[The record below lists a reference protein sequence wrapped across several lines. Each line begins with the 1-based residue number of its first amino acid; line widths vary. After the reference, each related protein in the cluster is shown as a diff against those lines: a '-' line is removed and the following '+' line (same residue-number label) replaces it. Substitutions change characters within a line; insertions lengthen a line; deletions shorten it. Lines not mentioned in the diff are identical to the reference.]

1 MQETHYNITVFL
13 LLVTFLILILGGFIL
28 TVIFLYRKKQIA
40 YHKELQTIKSEFEK
54 NLLIAQLEMQE
65 QTFQNVSREI
75 HDHICLNLTLAKL
88 NLVTI
93 DHGNKHQFTDNI
105 NSCVEI
111 LGRSIQE
118 LSDIS
123 HSMNPEIIESNGLI
137 TALELEIE
145 KMKKLNLF
153 QINLSI
159 NGNPV
164 YMDSQKELFI
174 FRIIQEAFNNVLK
187 HAKAKNVLLHLYY
200 GHDQMNATLEDDG
213 QGFQSTTFHENDL
226 VKHHSGLK
234 NMRKRA
240 QLING
245 NCDIQSEP
253 GKGTKIKLFVPY

>member
-1 MQETHYNITVFL
+1 MQKTPNDIIIFF
-13 LLVTFLILILGGFIL
+13 LVTTLLIVIMAGFII
-28 TVIFLYRKKQIA
+28 TILYFYRRRQIV
-40 YHKELQTIKSEFEK
+40 YHKEIETIKSEFEK
-54 NLLIAQLEMQE
+54 TLLKTQLEIQE
-65 QTFQNVSREI
+65 QTFQNISREI

-93 DHGNKHQFTDNI
+93 DHGNSHQFTDNV
-105 NSCVEI
+105 NSSIEI
-111 LGRSIQE
+111 LGRSIHE

-137 TALELEIE
+137 AALELEIA
-145 KMKKLNLF
+145 KMRKLNLF
-153 QINLSI
+153 QINLNI
-159 NGNPV
+159 KGNPV

-187 HAKAKNVLLHLYY
+187 HAKAKNVQLYLYY
-200 GHDQMNATLEDDG
+200 DHDSMNTTVQDDG
-213 QGFQSTTFHENDL
+213 QGFQSTTYHENDF
-226 VKHHSGLK
+226 VVHHSGLK

-253 GKGTKIKLFVPY
+253 GKGTKIKLSVPY

>member
-93 DHGNKHQFTDNI
+93 DHGNKHQFIDNI
-105 NSCVEI
+105 DSCVEI
-111 LGRSIQE
+111 LGRSIHE

-174 FRIIQEAFNNVLK
+174 FRIIQEA
-187 HAKAKNVLLHLYY
+187 
-200 GHDQMNATLEDDG
+200 
-213 QGFQSTTFHENDL
+213 
-226 VKHHSGLK
+226 
-234 NMRKRA
+234 
-240 QLING
+240 INR
-245 NCDIQSEP
+245 E
-253 GKGTKIKLFVPY
+253 KK

>member
-1 MQETHYNITVFL
+1 MTTL
-13 LLVTFLILILGGFIL
+13 LIVIMAGFII
-28 TVIFLYRKKQIA
+28 TILYFYRRRQIV
-40 YHKELQTIKSEFEK
+40 YHKEIETIKSEFEK
-54 NLLIAQLEMQE
+54 TLLKTQLEIQE
-65 QTFQNVSREI
+65 QTFQNISREI

-93 DHGNKHQFTDNI
+93 DHGNNHQSTDNV
-105 NSCVEI
+105 NSSIEI
-111 LGRSIQE
+111 LGKSIHE

-137 TALELEIE
+137 AALELEIQ

-159 NGNPV
+159 NGSPV

-187 HAKAKNVLLHLYY
+187 HAKAKNVLLYLYY
-200 GHDQMNATLEDDG
+200 GHDQMNATLQDDG
-213 QGFQSTTFHENDL
+213 QGFEFTTYHENAL
-226 VKHHSGLK
+226 VKPHSGLQ

-253 GKGTKIKLFVPY
+253 GKGTKIKLSVPY

>member
-13 LLVTFLILILGGFIL
+13 LIATFLILILGGFIL
-28 TVIFLYRKKQIA
+28 TVFYFYIRKKQII
-40 YHKELQTIKSEFEK
+40 YLKELRKIKSDFEK
-54 NLLIAQLEMQE
+54 DLLSAQLEMQE
-65 QTFQNVSREI
+65 QTFQNISREI

-93 DHGNKHQFTDNI
+93 DHNNKHQFIDNI
-105 NSCVEI
+105 NSSVEI
-111 LGRSIQE
+111 LGKSIHE

-153 QINLSI
+153 QIILSI

-174 FRIIQEAFNNVLK
+174 FRIIQEAFNNILK
-187 HAKAKNVLLHLYY
+187 HAKAKNVLSVFIL
-200 GHDQMNATLEDDG
+200 
-213 QGFQSTTFHENDL
+213 
-226 VKHHSGLK
+226 
-234 NMRKRA
+234 
-240 QLING
+240 
-245 NCDIQSEP
+245 
-253 GKGTKIKLFVPY
+253 